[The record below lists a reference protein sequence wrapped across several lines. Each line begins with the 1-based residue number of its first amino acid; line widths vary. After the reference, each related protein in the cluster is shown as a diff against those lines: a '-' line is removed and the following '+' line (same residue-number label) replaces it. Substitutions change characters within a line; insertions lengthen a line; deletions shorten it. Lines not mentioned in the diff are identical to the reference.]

1 MVNQLPIDTNNSQN
15 QLIEEDKATSQ
26 LVTISATFTAEPV
39 EESLNFWLSQLSKE
53 AQVKFAPYNQVFQQ
67 LLDPTSLLNS
77 NRNGVNVVLI
87 RFEDWQ
93 RYELNSNE
101 SKIERNTQ
109 DLVNALKTAGASAK
123 SPYLVCICPGKP
135 DSNLA
140 DFCQQMEQWLAEE
153 LHGLTGVYLVNSHQ
167 LTQAYPVESYY
178 DPKGD
183 EMGHIPFTPEF
194 FTALGTIIARR
205 VYALKSSPHK
215 VIVLDCDQTLW
226 RGVCG
231 EDGAM
236 GITIDPPRRALQE
249 LMVKQYEAGMLLCLC
264 SKNVEEDVWEV
275 FEHRQDMLIKREY
288 LVSWRINWQPKSE
301 NIKALAQELNLGLD
315 SFIFIDDNP
324 VECSE
329 VQANC
334 PEVLTLQ
341 LPCEVE
347 TIPHFL
353 EHIWPLD
360 RLKTTTEDRQRT
372 KLYQQNLQRE
382 QARSSALT
390 FADFL
395 AALELK
401 IAITPM
407 SPQQLPRV
415 AQLTQRTNQFN
426 ATTIRRSEAEIQQ
439 LLESEKLECLTIT
452 VSDRFGDYGLVG
464 VILFATKAEGIEVD
478 TFLLSCRV
486 LGRGVEHGMVAKL
499 GEIAH
504 SRGLELVKIGYQP
517 TKKNLPIRQ
526 FLDSVASKSK
536 QLHREGLCY
545 SIPTELAAQLNYTP
559 QEQKLDTASHQNIKS
574 QISSNLVSKSNLF
587 NGIATQLS
595 TPEQILTV
603 INNQQQQRETNKPV
617 VAPSTETEQKLAQIW
632 QQLLHLKTV
641 SIDDNYFELGG
652 TSVLAVRLF
661 SQVEELLGKSLPLT
675 TLVAAPTIAQLAI
688 IIDQQE
694 NLKNDKWSSLVAI
707 QPQGNKTPFF
717 CVHGGFGDVIGF
729 WNLAQQ
735 LGKDQPFYAL
745 QAVGLDGKLS
755 PLNRIEAMAT
765 YHIQEI
771 KKVQPQGPYLLG
783 GLCIGGIVAYE
794 MAQQLQMQGQEV
806 ALVALLD
813 TETPGPSLAHVWLNH
828 RLPYYLR
835 NFFPVVYRL
844 RDHWQRL
851 SKLSLA
857 EQWRYGFEKIISRFK
872 PAVKVESESTPQ
884 HTQPLTDWEIE
895 LSKSME
901 ARRDRPTK
909 VKVQL
914 YEGLLQA
921 FANYQPK
928 SYSGKVVFFLP
939 DENPINSEQDPRYG
953 WRNLV
958 TEDWEVCEFTGDHD
972 GMTSGGKVHYLAEKL
987 QEYFN

>member
-1 MVNQLPIDTNNSQN
+1 MVNQLPTDATDSSAK
-15 QLIEEDKATSQ
+15 LIKEDKITSE
-26 LVTISATFTAEPV
+26 LIAITSTFTAEPV
-39 EESLNFWLSQLSKE
+39 GEYLGFWLSQLGRNN
-53 AQVKFAPYNQVFQQ
+53 QVEFAPYNQVFQQ

-77 NRNGVNVVLI
+77 NSNGVNVVLI

-93 RYELNSNE
+93 RFELNADE

-109 DLVNALKTAGASAK
+109 DLINALKAAGARAK

-140 DFCQQMEQWLAEE
+140 GFCQQMEQWLAEE

-205 VYALKSSPHK
+205 VYALKSPPHK

-249 LMVKQYEAGMLLCLC
+249 LILKQYEAGMLLCLC

-275 FEHRQDMLIKREY
+275 FEHRQDMLLKREH
-288 LVSWRINWQPKSE
+288 LVGWRINWQPKSE
-301 NIKALAQELNLGLD
+301 NIKALAQKLNLGLD

-360 RLKTTTEDRQRT
+360 RLKVTTEDRQRT

-382 QARSSALT
+382 QSRSSALT

-415 AQLTQRTNQFN
+415 AQLIQRTNQFN

-439 LLESEKLECLTIT
+439 LLESGELECLTVA

-464 VILFATKAEGIEVD
+464 VVLFATQPQGIKVD

-499 GEIAH
+499 GEIAY

-526 FLDSVASKSK
+526 FLDSVASKNK

-545 SIPTELAAQLNYTP
+545 SLSAKSAAQLSYIP
-559 QEQKLDTASHQNIKS
+559 QEQELDTVNHQNTETK
-574 QISSNLVSKSNLF
+574 ISNNLVSKSNLF
-587 NGIATQLS
+587 HGIATQLS

-617 VAPSTETEQKLAQIW
+617 VAPRTETEQKLAEIW
-632 QQLLHLKTV
+632 QQLLHLETV

-652 TSVLAVRLF
+652 TSVLAVRLL
-661 SQVEELLGKSLPLT
+661 SKVEELLGKRLPLT
-675 TLVAAPTIAQLAI
+675 TLVTAPTIAQLAVI
-688 IIDQQE
+688 INQQE
-694 NLKNDKWSSLVAI
+694 DFKNDKWSSLVAI
-707 QPQGNKTPFF
+707 QPQGNKIPFF

-729 WNLAQQ
+729 WNLAQK
-735 LGKDQPFYAL
+735 LGKEQPFYAL
-745 QAVGLDGKLS
+745 QAVGLDGKIP
-755 PLNRIEAMAT
+755 PLNRIEAMAS

-771 KKVQPQGPYLLG
+771 QKVQPQGPYLLG

-794 MAQQLQMQGQEV
+794 IAQQLQAQGQEV

-844 RDHWQRL
+844 RDHWQRF
-851 SKLSLA
+851 SKLSLTK
-857 EQWRYGFEKIISRFK
+857 QWRYGFEKIIQRLK
-872 PAVKVESESTPQ
+872 PAVKIETTPQ
-884 HTQPLTDWEIE
+884 HNQPLTGWEME
-895 LSKSME
+895 LSKSMQ

-909 VKVQL
+909 VKVKL

-928 SYSGKVVFFLP
+928 SYLGKVVFFLP
-939 DENPINSEQDPRYG
+939 NENPINSEQDPRYG
-953 WRNLV
+953 WRNLA
-958 TEDWEVCEFTGDHD
+958 TKDWEVCEFTGDHD
-972 GMTSGGKVHYLAEKL
+972 GMTSGGKVHYLADKL
-987 QEYFN
+987 QNYLN